1 MKLLQHFRATP
12 AKLPRRAL
20 QPHQVILYLTGCLLF
35 SLGVKLF
42 VDSNL
47 GTDPLNA
54 MVIGIV
60 AVIDRPFIRI
70 GLVSS
75 ILTIGFLA
83 VWVYWNRRA
92 PPLTTFLTMALVG
105 YLIDLWN
112 AIGLERLTR
121 ALAGPQALLVIGLMF
136 DAYASALIIM
146 SGIGIRI
153 MDLLAIT
160 ITRRWRWPFFAAK
173 MIFELGFVLVAW
185 RLHGP
190 IGVGTIA
197 FVCIVGNFIQIFMWA
212 NRALLNLPNYALDA
226 ASQSGQ

>member
-1 MKLLQHFRATP
+1 MKFREHWP
-12 AKLPRRAL
+12 AWHPSPARQAPR
-20 QPHQVILYLTGCLLF
+20 PHQVIIYLIGCLLF
-35 SLGVKLF
+35 SLGVKFF

-60 AVIDRPFIRI
+60 GVIDRPFIKI

-75 ILTIGFLA
+75 ALTIGFLA
-83 VWVYWNRRA
+83 VWMFWNRRV
-92 PPLTTFLTMALVG
+92 PPLTTFLTMMLVG

-121 ALAGPQALLVIGLMF
+121 ALAAPQALLIAGLIF

-160 ITRRWRWPFFAAK
+160 ITQRWRWPFFAAK
-173 MIFELGFVLVAW
+173 MVFEVGFVTVAW
-185 RLHGP
+185 ALHGP

-197 FVCIVGNFIQIFMWA
+197 FVCIVGNFIQVFMWA
-212 NRALLNLPNYALDA
+212 NRVLLKLPNFTLA
-226 ASQSGQ
+226 ANP